1 MVRRGIITKII
12 SNQYTI
18 NCDNELF
25 TCIPRGKFRN
35 LKQDLIVGDLVE
47 INPQTN
53 TIENVLARNNNLDR
67 PPVANIDIALIVTS
81 VKKPEISLTLLDK
94 LLSIIT
100 INKIKP
106 IICLTKLDLCTKDE
120 LDKINRLRKY
130 YQSIGYEVVDNT
142 KTDQILKLL
151 KNKIV
156 VVTGQTG
163 AGKSSLLNKLDT
175 NLNLKTSPISDALG
189 RGVHTTRHVEIFDI
203 KGIHFVDTPGFS
215 AIDFNNVSI
224 DELKDSFIEFKKFR
238 CKYQDCN
245 HDKESDCNIKLNVLN
260 NNILESRYN
269 NYLQFK
275 KEIYESSSK
284 LYK

>member
-1 MVRRGIITKII
+1 MVRRGLITKII
-12 SNQYTI
+12 SNQYTV
-18 NCDNELF
+18 NCDNNLYLC
-25 TCIPRGKFRN
+25 TPRGKFRN

-53 TIENVLARNNNLDR
+53 TIDNVLNRHNFLDR

-81 VKKPEISLTLLDK
+81 VKKPMLSLTLLDK
-94 LLSIIT
+94 LISIIT

-106 IICLTKLDLCTKDE
+106 IICLTKLDLCSKEE
-120 LDKINRLRKY
+120 LKSINIISDY
-130 YQSIGYEVVDNT
+130 YKKIGYEVVDNT
-142 KTDQILKLL
+142 MINKILQILKG
-151 KNKIV
+151 KVV

-163 AGKSSLLNKLDT
+163 AGKSSLLNKIDPQ
-175 NLNLKTSPISDALG
+175 LNLKTSPISDALG
-189 RGVHTTRHVEIFDI
+189 RGVHTTRHVEIFDV
-203 KGIHFVDTPGFS
+203 KGIHFIDTPGFS

-224 DELKDSFIEFKKFR
+224 DELKDSFIEFKNYK

-245 HDKESDCNIKLNVLN
+245 HDKEDNCSIKINVLN

-275 KEIYESSSK
+275 KEIYESSGK